1 MVKDRKTFCVEPYLE
16 VSTQGRFKHN
26 QSVLQDIIGGKLKE
40 MNKAQEEVN
49 ARFRDSDIL
58 MLTYFTYL
66 LITKL
71 RISKNTNSL
80 GAPRNKNWKR

>member
-1 MVKDRKTFCVEPYLE
+1 
-16 VSTQGRFKHN
+16 
-26 QSVLQDIIGGKLKE
+26 
-40 MNKAQEEVN
+40 MNKAQEEAN

-71 RISKNTNSL
+71 RISKNTNCL
-80 GAPRNKNWKR
+80 GEETKAGKGDYQSH